1 MIETEPKRQKAVL
14 VFPSLEKLSEV
25 KQRRREAEL
34 ISLASTMGAESVA
47 SLFYVLRKVSAATL
61 LGKGQLEEVAENVRF
76 YEADLVIF
84 DTSLSPT
91 ALRNLEALLNTCC
104 IDREEVILQIFADR
118 ASTREAVLQVSLARA
133 EYSLPRLSR
142 RWEQLSQQRGG
153 VRGSKGAGETML
165 ELDRRHLESEIV
177 KLKKELAKVKQTRST
192 QRKGR
197 ESDGIYSFAL
207 AGYTNAG
214 KSSLM
219 NALSGSDTLVEDK
232 LFATLDTTTRKLVLP
247 GGTEAVMSDTVG
259 FVSDL
264 PHNLVEAFS
273 STLEEAVYADCLIIV
288 TDSSSSAAEDELRT
302 TEEVLDSLGCSAHEK
317 IYVLSK
323 ADKAPEDEIAAARI
337 HALLS
342 EAIEVSVK
350 SGEGLEALKELM
362 RRKAEEGYVTES
374 VEIKAD
380 DTARIAEI
388 YRRGRVI
395 SADYGDDTVTLTYR
409 HRKG

>member
-1 MIETEPKRQKAVL
+1 MIETEPRKQKAVL
-14 VFPSLEKLSEV
+14 VFPSTEKQSDV
-25 KQRRREAEL
+25 KRMRREAEL
-34 ISLASTMGAESVA
+34 ISLAGTMGAETVC
-47 SLFYVLRKVSAATL
+47 SLFYVLRKISAATL

-76 YEADLVIF
+76 HEADLVIF
-84 DTSLSPT
+84 DTALSPT
-91 ALRNLEALLNTCC
+91 ALRNLENSLDICC

-142 RWEQLSQQRGG
+142 RWEELSQQRGG

-219 NALSGSDTLVEDK
+219 NALCGSDTLVEDK

-247 GGTEAVMSDTVG
+247 GGAEAVISDTVG

-288 TDSSSSAAEDELRT
+288 TDSSSAAAEDELKT
-302 TEEVLDSLGCSAHEK
+302 TEEVLDSLGCGAHEK
-317 IYVLSK
+317 IHVLSK
-323 ADKAPEDEIAAARI
+323 SDKEAEDEIAAARI
-337 HALLS
+337 HALLPD
-342 EAIEVSVK
+342 AVEVSVK
-350 SGEGLEALKELM
+350 SGEGLDKLRALIQQKIESGYITE
-362 RRKAEEGYVTES
+362 KAVL
-374 VEIKAD
+374 KAD
-380 DTARIAEI
+380 DTASIAAI
-388 YRRGRVI
+388 YRQHRVI
-395 SADYGDDTVTLTYR
+395 SAEYDDETVEITYR
-409 HRKG
+409 RKA